1 MSTMKS
7 LFLISLFLLATSA
20 YAASDLV
27 GGYTGI
33 DSTGTPCELSVW
45 VTQTNDEI
53 IPFEA
58 SISFSTTIFDLRNPA
73 HRQDVTPG
81 TYEGETNGPGGAQV
95 LTVTTNSD
103 GKPVQAVLLS
113 TRVAYVC
120 GF

>member
-1 MSTMKS
+1 MKS

-27 GGYTGI
+27 GNYKGL
-33 DSTGTPCELSVW
+33 DSTGTPCELNVW
-45 VTQTNDEI
+45 VTRTNDEL

-58 SISFSTTIFDLRNPA
+58 SISFSTTIFDLRSPA
-73 HRQDVTPG
+73 YRQDVTPG
-81 TYEGETNGPGGAQV
+81 TYEGETNGPGGAQD

-103 GKPVQAVLLS
+103 GKPVQAVLLGHGI
-113 TRVAYVC
+113 AQVC